1 MRAKFAYAPTRK
13 NEMYDYLA
21 SLQRYRQVRN
31 FSHATCFKAC
41 HSDEDYHRLKMLSEA
56 QHHGKQSS
64 FEQADSKESTN
75 AQHYSI
81 RFGPLMRHSEKVD
94 KVLDP
99 VHVPGRGAP
108 KKRLQAK
115 TKKSRSQNI
124 CGYCKKLGHNRRK
137 CAKLLEVRNMFIFI
151 FCMCFTHN

>member
-1 MRAKFAYAPTRK
+1 MAYA
-13 NEMYDYLA
+13 
-21 SLQRYRQVRN
+21 
-31 FSHATCFKAC
+31 
-41 HSDEDYHRLKMLSEA
+41 SDESMFEYLNVVSKMFDSEAEGYEFYNKYALEKA

-75 AQHYSI
+75 AQHNNI
-81 RFGPLMRHSEKVD
+81 RFGPLMAHSEKVD

-124 CGYCKKLGHNRRK
+124 CGYCKNPGHNRRK
-137 CAKLLEVRNMFIFI
+137 CAKLLEDLEAEL
-151 FCMCFTHN
+151 